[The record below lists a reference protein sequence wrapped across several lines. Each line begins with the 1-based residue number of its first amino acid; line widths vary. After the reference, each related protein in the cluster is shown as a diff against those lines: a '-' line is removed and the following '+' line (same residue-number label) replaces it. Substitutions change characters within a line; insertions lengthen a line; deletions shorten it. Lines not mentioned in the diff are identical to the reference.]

1 MKRAVVV
8 FSGGQDSTTCLIQA
22 LQQYDEV
29 HCVTFDYGQRHR
41 AEIEVAQELSEAL
54 GAKAH
59 KVLDVTLLN
68 ELAISSLTR
77 DNIPVPAYDPNQ
89 KNALPSTFVPGR
101 NILFLTLAAIYAYQ
115 VEAEAVIT
123 GVCET
128 DFSGYPDCRDEFV
141 KALNQAVVLGIA
153 RDIRFETPLMW
164 LNKAETWA
172 LADYYQ
178 QLDRVRRLGAR
189 LRDGRDLLR
198 RHGAITREVL
208 RFCVVDLARDRPRD
222 LARHGRVLRLDA
234 IGAVVARAALDDA
247 HLRARHQFQD
257 FPGLAADV
265 LHPLVAGRL
274 GRNRMRAPPVSG
286 NRSRRGISYFRG
298 GDRQPRARSGIADT
312 AQSSGPHG
320 ECSDGGERNRL
331 SQGGAGRAQH
341 ALSCQNR
348 QRTGFPEGPGWHP
361 GEAAGR
367 EEAASEPGYA
377 ADDRKSR

>member
-29 HCVTFDYGQRHR
+29 HCITFDYGQRHR
-41 AEIEVAQELSEAL
+41 AEIEVAQALCQTL

-59 KVLDVTLLN
+59 KVLDVGLLN

-77 DNIPVPAYDPNQ
+77 DNIPVPAYDSSQ
-89 KNALPSTFVPGR
+89 SDTLPSTFVPGR

-141 KALNQAVVLGIA
+141 KALNQAIVLGIA

-178 QLDRVRRLGAR
+178 QLERIRHETLTCYNGVQG
-189 LRDGRDLLR
+189 DGC
-198 RHGAITREVL
+198 GE
-208 RFCVVDLARDRPRD
+208 C
-222 LARHGRVLRLDA
+222 
-234 IGAVVARAALDDA
+234 AAC
-247 HLRARHQFQD
+247 HLRANGLQQYQQD
-257 FPGLAADV
+257 KVGVMASLKRKTGLV
-265 LHPLVAGRL
+265 
-274 GRNRMRAPPVSG
+274 
-286 NRSRRGISYFRG
+286 
-298 GDRQPRARSGIADT
+298 
-312 AQSSGPHG
+312 
-320 ECSDGGERNRL
+320 
-331 SQGGAGRAQH
+331 
-341 ALSCQNR
+341 
-348 QRTGFPEGPGWHP
+348 
-361 GEAAGR
+361 
-367 EEAASEPGYA
+367 
-377 ADDRKSR
+377 